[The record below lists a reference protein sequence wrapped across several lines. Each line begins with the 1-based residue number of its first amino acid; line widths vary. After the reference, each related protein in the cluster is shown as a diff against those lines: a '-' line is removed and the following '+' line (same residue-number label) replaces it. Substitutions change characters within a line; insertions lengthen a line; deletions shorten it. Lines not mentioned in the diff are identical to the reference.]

1 MTGKEFRQALKEGK
15 SVFGTLIV
23 SPSPKWIDVIG
34 QLNLDFVFIDTEH
47 IAIDRHQL
55 SWMCHAYAG
64 KGLVPVVRIPS
75 PDPYQA
81 CMALDAGAKGIVAP
95 YIETIDEVQGLA
107 GTIKNRP
114 IKGKK
119 LSEYLYGKKEMEP
132 ELREYLK
139 KYNEDHVFIINV
151 ESQTAIDNLDDILKV
166 PGLDAVLIGPHD
178 LTCNL
183 GVPEQYDHP
192 KFKTAV
198 EDIFTR
204 ARKAGIGA
212 GMHVFYNNSVN
223 HELEWADKGANLIL
237 HSGDINR
244 FAHIM
249 ADDINKLREATGS
262 MKGKSSVSVNI

>member
-1 MTGKEFRQALKEGK
+1 MTGNEFRQALKQGK
-15 SVFGTLIV
+15 TVFGTLVV
-23 SPSPKWIDVIG
+23 SPSPKWIDIIG

-55 SWMCHAYAG
+55 SWMCHAYQG
-64 KGLVPVVRIPS
+64 NGLVPVVRIPS

-81 CMALDAGAKGIVAP
+81 CMALDGGAKGIIAP
-95 YIETIDEVQGLA
+95 YIETVDEVQQLGGA
-107 GTIKNRP
+107 IKHRP

-119 LSEYLYGKKEMEP
+119 LSDYLDGKTALEP
-132 ELREYLK
+132 ELVEYLE
-139 KYNEDHVFIINV
+139 KYNEDHVFIVNI
-151 ESQTAIDNLDDILKV
+151 ESQTAIDNLDDLLKV

-183 GVPEQYDHP
+183 GIPEQYDHP
-192 KFKTAV
+192 KFKSAV

-212 GMHVFYNNSVN
+212 GMHVFYDNSVD
-223 HELEWADKGANLIL
+223 HELEWAKKGANLML

-244 FAHIM
+244 FAQVM
-249 ADDINKLREATGS
+249 AEDINKLRKATGS
-262 MKGKSSVSVNI
+262 EKGKSSVSVNI